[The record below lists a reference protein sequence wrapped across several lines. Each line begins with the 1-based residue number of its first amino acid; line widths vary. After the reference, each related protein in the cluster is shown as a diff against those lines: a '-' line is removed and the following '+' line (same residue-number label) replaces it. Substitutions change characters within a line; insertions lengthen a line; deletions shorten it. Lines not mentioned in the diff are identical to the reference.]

1 MEGLTIDNN
10 NNDNIPK
17 ALRKSI
23 ETSEKLQ
30 EKFSP
35 ILEQEKKMQQLVEG
49 VNIPKFEVSTQALDA
64 MRNITDNS
72 AMRIAQDN
80 MNVMKSRALQMSPKI
95 NAAIASANNNA
106 FKSIGKLAI
115 KSSLH
120 NYQFDIPAIKI
131 LDDLGKN
138 ATANLISGLNT
149 LVNNSAMREIQ
160 SITSRLGKWLQ
171 TIDFSPLTSILE
183 NIRAAGF
190 DHDYREVNDVF
201 LKAMFDA
208 KWFPYAGWIAS
219 FRIVHEM
226 LEILNS
232 SRASKNRIKR
242 IDRLIFSY
250 YDKDEIDN
258 FKRRWRKMGLPSYMI
273 RILVQAV
280 QAYHRREYAL
290 TVSALSTL
298 WEGIIQEKVNDN
310 SYRVSRKTRENL
322 TKLIEENE
330 FDKIFA
336 SFCEEFIF
344 YDCRKVEEVKP
355 DSSGINVMIIN
366 TQAFASSLK
375 EDGRSKEARIIYSKR
390 DEFGSRRPID
400 VIKANRPIIILDEP
414 QKMGGEVTQKA
425 LRNFN
430 PLFSLNYSA
439 THAKHHNLI
448 YVLDALDAFNKKL
461 VKKIEVKG
469 FEVKNFR
476 GTDSYLYLEQIVL
489 SSKKPPM
496 AKIELEIGYNKS
508 INRESRILGVGED
521 LYYVSQE
528 MEQYKGYTISEI
540 DPLRG
545 TVTFTNGE
553 VISTGDIVGDISE
566 KDMRRIQIRETI
578 LSHFEKEEKLFDKG
592 IKCLSLFFI
601 DEVAKYRQYD
611 ENGDEVLGE
620 YGKMFEQEYINVL
633 NEYVTLLDTPYQ
645 RYLKSTCS
653 DVEEVHKGYFSIDK
667 KGHAIDSKVKR
678 GSEFSDDI
686 SAYDLILKN
695 KERLL
700 SFDEPT
706 RFIFS
711 HSALREGWDNPNVFQ
726 ICTLKHSDSN
736 TAKRQEVGRGLRL
749 CVNQNGNRM
758 DVESCG
764 ETVHDIN
771 VLTVIA
777 SESYKTFVTDL
788 QSDIKTVLYDRPTVA
803 TSEYF
808 KGKYIKVDDVP
819 TLIDD
824 ETANAIEFYL
834 IQNGYVDMK
843 RKVTDKYRQEIK
855 SGTVAELPDEL
866 KPMAEGIHTL
876 IQSVYDD
883 SILQDMFTDGH
894 ETKVK
899 DNPLNDNFAK
909 KEFQALWREIN
920 HKYAYTVEFDSDEL
934 IKKAIAH
941 IDEKLFVSELQYTTT
956 IGRQK
961 AEMNEY
967 EVERGA
973 SFTGEKTRT
982 QTLKHAE
989 TSRIKYDLIGKVAE
1003 GTTLTR
1009 KTVSAILQGIRAD
1022 KLYMFKNNPEEFITK
1037 VIRLINEQKA
1047 TMIVEHISYD
1057 TIEGEYDSTIFTAE
1071 KNTQSFDK
1079 AFLAKKAIQDYV
1091 FTDGSAEKSIERKF
1105 AEDLDAAAEVCVY
1118 AKLPRTFQI
1127 PTPVGNYSPDWAIA
1141 FYEGTV
1147 KHIFFVAETKGTM
1160 ETLNLRPI
1168 EQAKIS
1174 CAKKLFN
1181 EMSNSKVVYHDVDSY
1196 QSLLNIMNDPSL
1208 DKKVCE

>member
-1 MEGLTIDNN
+1 M
-10 NNDNIPK
+10 
-17 ALRKSI
+17 
-23 ETSEKLQ
+23 
-30 EKFSP
+30 KFNFK
-35 ILEQEKKMQQLVEG
+35 IQQYQTDAVDAVVKVFDG
-49 VNIPKFEVSTQALDA
+49 QGFHDKVKFI
-64 MRNITDNS
+64 R
-72 AMRIAQDN
+72 
-80 MNVMKSRALQMSPKI
+80 
-95 NAAIASANNNA
+95 
-106 FKSIGKLAI
+106 
-115 KSSLH
+115 
-120 NYQFDIPAIKI
+120 
-131 LDDLGKN
+131 DLGKTN
-138 ATANLISGLNT
+138 PDDYRIKIGITDEDDYADDTGYKNELVELSDEQLSHNIQTLQSQNNIKLSNGL
-149 LVNNSAMREIQ
+149 VKD
-160 SITSRLGKWLQ
+160 LGKCSLDIEMETGTGKTYVYIKTMFELNKRYGWSKF
-171 TIDFSPLTSILE
+171 IVVVPSIA
-183 NIRAAGF
+183 IREGVKKSF
-190 DHDYREVNDVF
+190 EITTDHFMEHYGK
-201 LKAMFDA
+201 KARF
-208 KWFPYAGWIAS
+208 FIY
-219 FRIVHEM
+219 
-226 LEILNS
+226 NS
-232 SRASKNRIKR
+232 SN
-242 IDRLIFSY
+242 LNQL
-250 YDKDEIDN
+250 DN
-258 FKRRWRKMGLPSYMI
+258 FS
-273 RILVQAV
+273 Q
-280 QAYHRREYAL
+280 
-290 TVSALSTL
+290 
-298 WEGIIQEKVNDN
+298 
-310 SYRVSRKTRENL
+310 
-322 TKLIEENE
+322 
-330 FDKIFA
+330 
-336 SFCEEFIF
+336 
-344 YDCRKVEEVKP
+344 
-355 DSSGINVMIIN
+355 SSGINVMIIN

-375 EDGRSKEARIIYSKR
+375 EDGKSKEARIIYSKR

-414 QKMGGEVTQKA
+414 QKMGGDVTQKA
-425 LRNFN
+425 LKNFN

-439 THAKHHNLI
+439 THAKQHNLI

-476 GTDSYLYLEQIVL
+476 GTDSYLFLEQIVL

-508 INRESRILGVGED
+508 INRETRVLGVGDD

-540 DPLRG
+540 DPLRNS
-545 TVTFTNGE
+545 VTFTNGE
-553 VISTGDIVGDISE
+553 VLKAGDVVGDVSE

-578 LSHFEKEEKLFDKG
+578 LSHFEKEEKLFNMG

-620 YGKMFEQEYINVL
+620 YGVMFEEEYISVL
-633 NEYVTLLDTPYQ
+633 NEYVTLFDTPYQ
-645 RYLKSTCS
+645 KYLKSTCS
-653 DVEEVHKGYFSIDK
+653 DVSAVHKGYFSIDK
-667 KGHAIDSKVKR
+667 KTGHSIDSQLKR

-749 CVNQNGNRM
+749 CVNQSGNRM
-758 DVESCG
+758 DIETCG
-764 ETVHDIN
+764 EAVHDIN
-771 VLTVIA
+771 TLTVIA
-777 SESYKTFVTDL
+777 SESYKTFVADL
-788 QSDIKTVLYDRPTVA
+788 QSDIKSVLYDRPTVA

-808 KGKYIKVDDVP
+808 KGKYVKVDGIPMV
-819 TLIDD
+819 IDD
-824 ETANAIEFYL
+824 KSANAIEFYL
-834 IQNGYVDMK
+834 IQNGYIDMN
-843 RKVTDKYRQEIK
+843 RNVTDKYRQDIR
-855 SGTVAELPDEL
+855 SGAVAELPDEL
-866 KPMAEGIHTL
+866 KPMAVGLHSL

-883 SILQDMFTDGH
+883 SILESMFTDGH
-894 ETKVK
+894 DAKVK
-899 DNPLNDNFAK
+899 ENPLNENYAK

-920 HKYAYTVEFDSDEL
+920 HKYAYTVEFDSNEL
-934 IKKAIAH
+934 IKNAIEH
-941 IDEKLFVSELQYTTT
+941 INSKLFVSELQYTTT

-967 EVERGA
+967 EIERGD

-982 QTLKHAE
+982 KTLKHAE
-989 TSRIKYDLIGKVAE
+989 TSQVRYDLVGKVAE
-1003 GTTLTR
+1003 GTVLTR
-1009 KTVSAILQGIRAD
+1009 KTVSAILQGIRMD

-1047 TMIVEHISYD
+1047 TMIVEHISYN
-1057 TIEGEYDSTIFTAE
+1057 TIDGKYDSSIFTAE

-1105 AEDLDAAAEVCVY
+1105 AEDLDAAEEVCVY

-1147 KHIFFVAETKGTM
+1147 KHIFFVAETKGKM
-1160 ETLNLRPI
+1160 ESLELRPI
-1168 EQAKIS
+1168 EKAKIS

-1181 EMSNSKVVYHDVDSY
+1181 EMSTSKVKYHDVDSY
-1196 QSLLNIMNDPSL
+1196 QSLLDIMNS
-1208 DKKVCE
+1208 V

>member
-1 MEGLTIDNN
+1 MELINNTTKTLRDDLSVEMKKGSKLSIAAACFSIYAFQELKKQLSDIDELRFIFTSPTFITEKAKKEKREFYIPRLNRERSLYGTEFEIKLRNELTQKAIAKECAEWIKKKVSFKSNISDKTIQGGIVVDDVGYTPINNFTTIELGCEKGNVISTTIVKDNSLAKTLLADFN
-10 NNDNIPK
+10 EIWNDNK
-17 ALRKSI
+17 V
-23 ETSEKLQ
+23 LQ
-30 EKFSP
+30 EVTDEVIDSITAAYNENSPDFIYFVTLYNIFNEFLEDVSEDVLPNEATGFKDSKIWSMLYNFQKDAALAIINKLEKYNGCILADSVGLGKTFTALAVIKYYENRNKSVLVLCPKKLTNNWNTWSKFIVVVPS
-35 ILEQEKKMQQLVEG
+35 IAIREG
-49 VNIPKFEVSTQALDA
+49 VKKSFE
-64 MRNITDNS
+64 ITADHF
-72 AMRIAQDN
+72 MEHY
-80 MNVMKSRALQMSPKI
+80 
-95 NAAIASANNNA
+95 
-106 FKSIGKLAI
+106 GK
-115 KSSLH
+115 
-120 NYQFDIPAIKI
+120 
-131 LDDLGKN
+131 
-138 ATANLISGLNT
+138 
-149 LVNNSAMREIQ
+149 
-160 SITSRLGKWLQ
+160 
-171 TIDFSPLTSILE
+171 
-183 NIRAAGF
+183 
-190 DHDYREVNDVF
+190 
-201 LKAMFDA
+201 KARF
-208 KWFPYAGWIAS
+208 FIY
-219 FRIVHEM
+219 
-226 LEILNS
+226 NS
-232 SRASKNRIKR
+232 SN
-242 IDRLIFSY
+242 LNQL
-250 YDKDEIDN
+250 DN
-258 FKRRWRKMGLPSYMI
+258 FS
-273 RILVQAV
+273 
-280 QAYHRREYAL
+280 
-290 TVSALSTL
+290 S
-298 WEGIIQEKVNDN
+298 
-310 SYRVSRKTRENL
+310 
-322 TKLIEENE
+322 
-330 FDKIFA
+330 
-336 SFCEEFIF
+336 
-344 YDCRKVEEVKP
+344 
-355 DSSGINVMIIN
+355 SSGINVMIIN

-425 LRNFN
+425 LKNFN

-508 INRESRILGVGED
+508 INRESRILGVGDD

-611 ENGDEVLGE
+611 ENGDEVIGE

-771 VLTVIA
+771 VLTVVA

-934 IKKAIAH
+934 IKKA
-941 IDEKLFVSELQYTTT
+941 SS
-956 IGRQK
+956 
-961 AEMNEY
+961 M
-967 EVERGA
+967 
-973 SFTGEKTRT
+973 
-982 QTLKHAE
+982 
-989 TSRIKYDLIGKVAE
+989 RIL
-1003 GTTLTR
+1003 
-1009 KTVSAILQGIRAD
+1009 
-1022 KLYMFKNNPEEFITK
+1022 
-1037 VIRLINEQKA
+1037 
-1047 TMIVEHISYD
+1047 
-1057 TIEGEYDSTIFTAE
+1057 
-1071 KNTQSFDK
+1071 
-1079 AFLAKKAIQDYV
+1079 
-1091 FTDGSAEKSIERKF
+1091 
-1105 AEDLDAAAEVCVY
+1105 
-1118 AKLPRTFQI
+1118 
-1127 PTPVGNYSPDWAIA
+1127 
-1141 FYEGTV
+1141 
-1147 KHIFFVAETKGTM
+1147 
-1160 ETLNLRPI
+1160 
-1168 EQAKIS
+1168 
-1174 CAKKLFN
+1174 
-1181 EMSNSKVVYHDVDSY
+1181 
-1196 QSLLNIMNDPSL
+1196 
-1208 DKKVCE
+1208 

>member
-1 MEGLTIDNN
+1 MKFNFKIQQYQTNAVDAVVKVFEGQGFHDKISYIRDKGKVKKEYGIDGEAITLGNQMTFQTSGTQIEYDDIDELSDTGYKNELVELTDEQLLSNIQTLQRQNNIKLSNSLVKDMGRCSLDIEMETGTGKTYVYIKTMFELNKKYGWSKFIVVVPS
-10 NNDNIPK
+10 IAIREGVK
-17 ALRKSI
+17 KSFEI
-23 ETSEKLQ
+23 TSEHFM
-30 EKFSP
+30 EHYG
-35 ILEQEKKMQQLVEG
+35 KKARFFV
-49 VNIPKFEVSTQALDA
+49 
-64 MRNITDNS
+64 
-72 AMRIAQDN
+72 
-80 MNVMKSRALQMSPKI
+80 
-95 NAAIASANNNA
+95 
-106 FKSIGKLAI
+106 
-115 KSSLH
+115 
-120 NYQFDIPAIKI
+120 Y
-131 LDDLGKN
+131 
-138 ATANLISGLNT
+138 
-149 LVNNSAMREIQ
+149 
-160 SITSRLGKWLQ
+160 
-171 TIDFSPLTSILE
+171 
-183 NIRAAGF
+183 
-190 DHDYREVNDVF
+190 
-201 LKAMFDA
+201 
-208 KWFPYAGWIAS
+208 
-219 FRIVHEM
+219 
-226 LEILNS
+226 NS
-232 SRASKNRIKR
+232 SN
-242 IDRLIFSY
+242 LNQL
-250 YDKDEIDN
+250 DN
-258 FKRRWRKMGLPSYMI
+258 FSS
-273 RILVQAV
+273 
-280 QAYHRREYAL
+280 
-290 TVSALSTL
+290 SA
-298 WEGIIQEKVNDN
+298 
-310 SYRVSRKTRENL
+310 
-322 TKLIEENE
+322 
-330 FDKIFA
+330 
-336 SFCEEFIF
+336 
-344 YDCRKVEEVKP
+344 
-355 DSSGINVMIIN
+355 GINVMIIN

-414 QKMGGEVTQKA
+414 QKMGGDVTQKA
-425 LRNFN
+425 LKNFN

-439 THAKHHNLI
+439 THAKHHNLV

-489 SSKKPPM
+489 SPKKPPM

-508 INRESRILGVGED
+508 INREPRILGVGED

-540 DPLRG
+540 DPLNG

-553 VISTGDIVGDISE
+553 VIKGGDIVGDISE

-578 LSHFEKEEKLFDKG
+578 LSHFEKEEKLFNMG

-611 ENGDEVLGE
+611 ENGEEILGE
-620 YGKMFEQEYINVL
+620 YGQMFEQEYISVL
-633 NEYVTLLDTPYQ
+633 NEKITVLDTPYQ
-645 RYLKSTCS
+645 RYLKSMCS
-653 DVEEVHKGYFSIDK
+653 DVSAVHKGYFSIDK
-667 KGHAIDSKVKR
+667 KGHAIDSKLKR

-700 SFDEPT
+700 SFEEPT

-758 DVESCG
+758 DLESCG
-764 ETVHDIN
+764 ETVHDVN
-771 VLTVIA
+771 TLTVVA

-788 QSDIKTVLYDRPTVA
+788 QSDIKTVLYDRPTTA

-808 KGKYIKVDDVP
+808 KGKYVKVNDVP
-819 TLIDD
+819 MLIDD
-824 ETANAIEFYL
+824 EKANAIEFYL

-843 RKVTDKYRQEIK
+843 RKVTDKYREEVK
-855 SGTVAELPDEL
+855 AGTVAALPEEL
-866 KPMAEGIHTL
+866 KPMEEGIHTL

-883 SILQDMFTDGH
+883 SVLKDMFTDGH

-909 KEFQALWREIN
+909 KEFQALWKEIN
-920 HKYAYTVEFDSDEL
+920 HKYAYTVEYKSDEL

-961 AEMNEY
+961 SEMNEY

-989 TSRIKYDLIGKVAE
+989 TSLIKYDLIGKIAE

-1009 KTVSAILQGIRAD
+1009 RTVSAILQGIRED
-1022 KLYMFKNNPEEFITK
+1022 KLYMFRNNPEEFIAK
-1037 VIRLINEQKA
+1037 VIRLINEEKA

-1105 AEDLDAAAEVCVY
+1105 AEDLDAAEEVCVY

-1141 FYEGTV
+1141 FYEGKV

-1160 ETLNLRPI
+1160 ESLNLRPI

-1181 EMSNSKVVYHDVDSY
+1181 EMSTSNVKYHDVDSY
-1196 QSLLNIMNDPSL
+1196 QSLLNIMNSL
-1208 DKKVCE
+1208 